1 MRCRRRR
8 SQRPLLKAGAAE
20 QASRDRPA
28 SSSCAALA
36 ACAAELARQARALQW
51 QHRLLQLG
59 KVAPMGVPAASHT
72 HMADSK
78 EDRRRGVDASPRAQ
92 RRPVGRVE
100 RARERR
106 RLVGVRLAHLGHVCV
121 ASGGAHPRVRP
132 CAAPA
137 DGAATAASPPAARAW
152 PNTSQGCAHG
162 ARRAPLP
169 LPACSASCRTGRC
182 GRTSCPSDR
191 VAGLSACRRGRSS
204 APAPCAPP
212 SGRRRAR
219 GRRARRAPAP
229 CAAPGESTH
238 MPSWKESAHAR
249 SSRAQGCKALYVTGC
264 CKLARTAPVMHAA
277 NEQERGAI
285 THAAERLLA
294 ATRRAP
300 AHGQA

>member
-1 MRCRRRR
+1 M
-8 SQRPLLKAGAAE
+8 PLRAPSADLWDESSAHG
-20 QASRDRPA
+20 R
-28 SSSCAALA
+28 SSSQEVHTLAFTVAVKPVSSSALQVA
-36 ACAAELARQARALQW
+36 DLVMQGGERQGVHLLARTRP
-51 QHRLLQLG
+51 
-59 KVAPMGVPAASHT
+59 V
-72 HMADSK
+72 
-78 EDRRRGVDASPRAQ
+78 RAQ
-92 RRPVGRVE
+92 LVPEVGAV